1 MKIAMIRALS
11 LLSVLVT
18 LGCAGL
24 TPSAPAVPETSS
36 APSGVPSAGQS
47 PGTRPSR
54 TLVMAGRSEIP
65 SLQSKPIRS
74 FGLTSG
80 TTVRLFNA
88 GLSLRDAQG
97 NYQPYLAEALPQLN
111 TDSRQVFPDGRM
123 QTTYRLRPNL
133 VWHDGTPLM
142 TRSSR
147 PNERPVTG
155 QRSSRVIFP

>member
-1 MKIAMIRALS
+1 
-11 LLSVLVT
+11 
-18 LGCAGL
+18 
-24 TPSAPAVPETSS
+24 
-36 APSGVPSAGQS
+36 
-47 PGTRPSR
+47 
-54 TLVMAGRSEIP
+54 MAGRPEIP

-74 FGLTSG
+74 FGLTGG

-88 GLSLRDAQG
+88 GLALRNARG

-111 TDSRQVFPDGRM
+111 ADSWQAFPDGRM
-123 QTTYRLRPNL
+123 QTTYRLRLNL

-147 PNERPVTG
+147 PYERPVTG